1 MSYITFDQVCK
12 DYGQGEQVVHAADHV
27 SFGIEQGE
35 LCVVLG
41 PSGAGK
47 TTILNLLGGMDTA
60 TSGEIRVGDKIVTAM
75 RGKEL
80 TEYRRLYP
88 SPGRCAKIPRCC
100 CATNPPAPWI
110 PKRASRCWNC

>member
-60 TSGEIRVGDKIVTAM
+60 TSGEIRVGDEMEIQPRTEP
-75 RGKEL
+75 RGGQNR
-80 TEYRRLYP
+80 YRHA
-88 SPGRCAKIPRCC
+88 GQGADGI
-100 CATNPPAPWI
+100 PPAG
-110 PKRASRCWNC
+110 CWVCVSVL

>member
-41 PSGAGK
+41 PSGCGQNHDTEPAGWH
-47 TTILNLLGGMDTA
+47 GHS
-60 TSGEIRVGDKIVTAM
+60 TSGETL
-75 RGKEL
+75 RGGQNR
-80 TEYRRLYP
+80 YRHA
-88 SPGRCAKIPRCC
+88 GQGVDGI
-100 CATNPPAPWI
+100 PPAGMLGLCFSFI
-110 PKRASRCWNC
+110 T